1 MTEPGGGDQT
11 LFNKEIQNKAV
22 TERHQVEQQASF
34 GYLGQ
39 YISTENATLREK
51 ALGLLDQ
58 YNIEGDHRDELGVTK
73 PTQWIDDI
81 PTPAGDRTLTI
92 QGQFH
97 DTGKPYVVAYQNPN
111 NPQEVFLVKGRAQ
124 ERQGLIGIDSVS
136 TFVPEEKPLLWTASQ
151 SLPEEYNDLSIVAAF
166 SDIPRSLEQPSSAT
180 ESPATTEVKAIPYEH
195 RQILNLIDTINNPN
209 TTKDD
214 LEDALHQLRAQLLP
228 NERLGFPRSQKNAFD
243 EIPLPD
249 SSPKHPTKT
258 RGTEL
263 TTRIIGEDPSNNV
276 PIYQELVLA
285 VMNGNLVLLRSN
297 SENTI
302 PSPLQEIPDFSS
314 AGRWQYEQLPY
325 LMNNLN
331 GPKTPPRTLL
341 VGHITRE

>member
-1 MTEPGGGDQT
+1 MTEPGGDQT
-11 LFNKEIQNKAV
+11 LFNKEIQDKSV
-22 TERHQVEQQASF
+22 TERHQAEQKASF
-34 GYLGQ
+34 SYLGQ
-39 YISTENATLREK
+39 YTPTENASLREK
-51 ALGLLDQ
+51 AIVLLDQ
-58 YNIEGDHRDELGVTK
+58 YNSEGDHRDELGVTK

-180 ESPATTEVKAIPYEH
+180 ESPAATEVKAIPYEH
-195 RQILNLIDTINNPN
+195 REILSLVDKINNPD

-214 LEDALHQLRAQLLP
+214 LEDALYVLRAQLLP
-228 NERLGFPRSQKNAFD
+228 NERLGLPKSLKNIFD

-249 SSPKHPTKT
+249 TSPKHLTKT

-285 VMNGNLVLLRSN
+285 VMNGNLVLLGSN

-302 PSPLQEIPDFSS
+302 PSPLQEIPNFSS
-314 AGRWQYEQLPY
+314 TGRWQYEQLPL
-325 LMNNLN
+325 LMSTLRPP
-331 GPKTPPRTLL
+331 GTPPNKLL
-341 VGHITRE
+341 VGHITK